1 LSLRLVWR
9 DALRAAKSGGIPG
22 AAAMALQI
30 LLFCWLRTISHYQQV
45 KGGTLLAA
53 ARVLWQQGVDSDML
67 FPVLRFYQGV
77 LPALIQGPLCRAGD
91 TAANEGV
98 LVLLSP
104 LRRRLPLYAITAVGT
119 LAACCWRAALTPLDT
134 VKLVLEV
141 DGFSTGLALLRNRL
155 RHHGLLSFYAGWL
168 GVAVTAAVSHW
179 PWFCVNNLLQARL
192 APAVGRRAQLLRSA
206 LIGFFATLCSDV
218 AANPMRVLKTTVQT
232 SDAPMSYAQAVAS
245 ISAAEGALALLTRGL
260 AAKICANALQ
270 GVVFS
275 VLWKAFMERYQMS
288 EAHAHGGR
296 RSVLGSVSPAAADER
311 TPSPRPARA
320 VDIDDLEAAKER

>member
-1 LSLRLVWR
+1 VRKLAQHRRQL
-9 DALRAAKSGGIPG
+9 GGVG
-22 AAAMALQI
+22 K
-30 LLFCWLRTISHYQQV
+30 CWADT
-45 KGGTLLAA
+45 A
-53 ARVLWQQGVDSDML
+53 ARVGQ
-67 FPVLRFYQGV
+67 
-77 LPALIQGPLCRAGD
+77 
-91 TAANEGV
+91 
-98 LVLLSP
+98 
-104 LRRRLPLYAITAVGT
+104 
-119 LAACCWRAALTPLDT
+119 
-134 VKLVLEV
+134 
-141 DGFSTGLALLRNRL
+141 
-155 RHHGLLSFYAGWL
+155 
-168 GVAVTAAVSHW
+168 
-179 PWFCVNNLLQARL
+179 
-192 APAVGRRAQLLRSA
+192 RRAQLLRSA

>member
-1 LSLRLVWR
+1 L
-9 DALRAAKSGGIPG
+9 I
-22 AAAMALQI
+22 
-30 LLFCWLRTISHYQQV
+30 
-45 KGGTLLAA
+45 AA
-53 ARVLWQQGVDSDML
+53 ARELWQQGVDSGML

-141 DGFSTGLALLRNRL
+141 DGFSAGLALLRNRL

-232 SDAPMSYAQAVAS
+232 SDAPMSYVQAVAS

-275 VLWKAFMERYQMS
+275 VLWTQLMEAY
-288 EAHAHGGR
+288 AAKGGESAR
-296 RSVLGSVSPAAADER
+296 RVRVSLPSLGSARKTERSPAEEDGD
-311 TPSPRPARA
+311 
-320 VDIDDLEAAKER
+320 VEAPKDA